1 MADPL
6 RTVGK
11 HTALP
16 SRKSAANDQQ
26 LLSSFSGGKTADGF
40 ASPWLRVMPGFTLLL
55 FLTPILLGLLGT
67 LLPSFGYF
75 PALNAYDLHL
85 EVWQKLFDMPGLAGS
100 IRLSLTTGILA
111 TTLSFFLACLFL
123 AAFQH
128 RNWFARVQA
137 VLAPLLAIPHSA
149 LAIGLV
155 FVIAPSG
162 WIVRLLSPWLTGWD
176 LPPDLITVQDPRGLS
191 LVFALVLKET
201 PYLILMGLSIAPQ
214 LQQTER
220 MRVAASLGYSPM
232 AGWFKVIF
240 PDFYRLMRLPL
251 MAVLAFSLS
260 VVDMALIIGP
270 GTPPPLSVL
279 VLRWYLEPDL
289 GFRLLAAAG
298 GLLQL
303 GLVLG
308 TLLFWFAT
316 SPLLA
321 RALRN
326 SLTNGK
332 RQILERLLPK
342 VSMGS
347 LLLLVGTALLSMI
360 SLLFWSFSKRWSY
373 PNVLP
378 DSLTTRTWERQ
389 TDTLIDL
396 GLTTIILGLAASCL
410 AIALS
415 LACLELEKQRNRNS
429 GQGSLYLLYMPL
441 LIPQVT
447 FLFGIQILLISLG
460 LDGTWIAVIW
470 LHLIFVLPYAFLSL
484 SDAYH
489 QQDNRYGQIALS
501 LGHTRWTTFF
511 RVRLP
516 LLIRPVCFTLAL
528 GFAVSAAQYLPTL
541 LGGTG
546 RITTLATEAVSLASG
561 GNRRVVSVV
570 TLLYS
575 FLPLLAFAL
584 ALLLPSRLYPH
595 SSKQNHANDHEPS

>member
-1 MADPL
+1 
-6 RTVGK
+6 
-11 HTALP
+11 
-16 SRKSAANDQQ
+16 
-26 LLSSFSGGKTADGF
+26 
-40 ASPWLRVMPGFTLLL
+40 MPGFTLLL

-75 PALNAYDLHL
+75 PALNANDFHL
-85 EVWQKLFDMPGLAGS
+85 DVWQKLFNMPGLAES
-100 IRLSLTTGILA
+100 IRLSMTTGILA
-111 TTLSFFLACLFL
+111 TTLSFFLTCLFL

-128 RNWFARVQA
+128 KNWFARLQA
-137 VLAPLLAIPHSA
+137 VLATLLAIPHLA

-162 WIVRLLSPWLTGWD
+162 WIVRLLSPWLTGWY
-176 LPPDLITVQDPRGLS
+176 LPPDLITVQDPWGLS
-191 LVFALVLKET
+191 LVFALALKET

-214 LQQTER
+214 LRQTER
-220 MRVAASLGYSPM
+220 IRVATSLGYSPM
-232 AGWFKVIF
+232 ASWFKVIF

-260 VVDMALIIGP
+260 VVDVALIIGP

-308 TLLFWFAT
+308 TLSLWFTA
-316 SPLLA
+316 SPLLG
-321 RALRN
+321 RVLKNR
-326 SLTNGK
+326 LTNGK
-332 RQILERLLPK
+332 RQILESLLPK
-342 VSMGS
+342 ISMGS
-347 LLLLVGTALLSMI
+347 LLLLVGTALLSI
-360 SLLFWSFSKRWSY
+360 TSLVIWSFTKRWSY
-373 PNVLP
+373 PNTLP
-378 DSLTTRTWERQ
+378 DNLTTRTWERQ
-389 TDTLIDL
+389 TETLIELGLATTTL
-396 GLTTIILGLAASCL
+396 GLTASCL
-410 AIALS
+410 AVALS
-415 LACLELEKQRNRNS
+415 LACLEFEKQRNRSS
-429 GQGSLYLLYMPL
+429 GQGSLYLLYVPL

-447 FLFGIQILLISLG
+447 FLFGIQILLVSLG

-489 QQDNRYGQIALS
+489 QQDNRYGQVALS
-501 LGHTRWTTFF
+501 LGHNRWTTFF

-516 LLIRPVCFTLAL
+516 FLIRPVCFTLAL

-561 GNRRVVSVV
+561 GNRRVVAVV

-575 FLPLLAFAL
+575 LLPLLAFAL
-584 ALLLPSRLYPH
+584 ALFLPSWLYPH
-595 SSKQNHANDHEPS
+595 SSKRRSRKTDHDPHLFNLPTCP